1 MWVRGKAS
9 LCFLTLFSSLYGRSE
24 EQVWKFPQVSTLSV
38 YTFVYGVSCVFFFFL
53 LTSQTFC
60 HHLILKLER
69 KGMEERI
76 ANMRGFWK
84 FPFYGTRVFLK
95 NSSLSV
101 VLCDFGE
108 NHLPSPTSVLF
119 KSDLMPALFSLF
131 SSALFRIRG

>member
-1 MWVRGKAS
+1 MNVGEGQSFPLLS
-9 LCFLTLFSSLYGRSE
+9 LSLLFIYGRSE

-38 YTFVYGVSCVFFFFL
+38 YTFVYGVSCVFFFFFL

-84 FPFYGTRVFLK
+84 FPFYGT
-95 NSSLSV
+95 
-101 VLCDFGE
+101 
-108 NHLPSPTSVLF
+108 
-119 KSDLMPALFSLF
+119 
-131 SSALFRIRG
+131 

>member
-9 LCFLTLFSSLYGRSE
+9 LCFLSLFSSFMAAQKNRCGNSHKCQLCPFTRLYTE
-24 EQVWKFPQVSTLSV
+24 FHVF
-38 YTFVYGVSCVFFFFL
+38 FFFFL

-84 FPFYGTRVFLK
+84 FPFYGT
-95 NSSLSV
+95 
-101 VLCDFGE
+101 
-108 NHLPSPTSVLF
+108 
-119 KSDLMPALFSLF
+119 
-131 SSALFRIRG
+131 